1 MCITC
6 MMEVDLALELK
17 YLDLNHEQRNARFSH
32 TVNQLVNNPNS
43 SIPQASSNWADTKG
57 TYRFFSNK
65 RVSIAAINTSI
76 TKATGERCEPYDVVL
91 SVQDTTNVH
100 FSSSAE
106 GLGYLDHGRGN
117 GFMVHSAMAI
127 DDQGCPIGL
136 LHQKVWAR
144 DKMTIGKTRI
154 RTELDIEQKESYKW
168 LEGIKASEGLLK
180 NNKCII
186 HIADREA
193 DIYELFT
200 MPKAANSEILI
211 RATHERKTLL
221 GNTIWEEIEA
231 ERAIA
236 HFEVEIENPV
246 TGLTEAIAMTV
257 RTGMI
262 ILAPP
267 KKKPQLSAILLYGII
282 VTESNPKTDKPLE
295 WRLISTIPAK
305 DEEQALQ
312 LVKYYTY
319 RWRIERFHYILKSG
333 CNLEEL
339 QLRDA
344 DALHRATLTYCLC
357 AFKLMQILYQSRI
370 KPDQPCSE
378 YFTKMEWSILA
389 MVHYKRRIISK
400 QPLSLKLAVT
410 IIAKLG
416 GYIGRRNDGPPGIKN
431 IWRGMKQL
439 HAMMTAFEIHQL
451 NLSTF

>member
-1 MCITC
+1 MQ
-6 MMEVDLALELK
+6 VDLALESK
-17 YLDLNHEQRNARFSH
+17 YLDLGDARRNMRFGQ
-32 TVNQLVNNPNS
+32 TVSQLVSNPSS
-43 SIPQASSNWADTKG
+43 SIPQAACNWADIKG
-57 TYRFFSNK
+57 IYRFFSNK
-65 RVSIAAINTSI
+65 YVSREAINKSI
-76 TKATGERCEPYDVVL
+76 TKATAERCQPYDIVL
-91 SVQDTTNVH
+91 SVQDTTNVN

-106 GLGYLDHGRGN
+106 GLGYLDHGKGN

-127 DDQGCPIGL
+127 DNEGCPIGL
-136 LHQKVWAR
+136 LHQNIWAR
-144 DKMTIGKTRI
+144 DKKTIGKTYVRADI
-154 RTELDIEQKESYKW
+154 DIEQKESYKW
-168 LEGIKASEGLLK
+168 IEGIKATEVLLE
-180 NNKCII
+180 NSKCII

-200 MPKAANSEILI
+200 MPKTANSEILI
-211 RATHERKTLL
+211 RATHQRKTLL
-221 GNTIWEEIEA
+221 GNTVWEEIEA
-231 ERAIA
+231 EQPIA
-236 HFEVEIENPV
+236 HFDLEVENPV
-246 TGLTEAIAMTV
+246 SGVTEIRPMEI

-267 KKKPQLSAILLYGII
+267 KRKPQLPAILVYGII
-282 VTESNPKTDKPLE
+282 VRESNPKVDKPLE
-295 WRLISTIPAK
+295 WYLISSIAAK
-305 DEEQALQ
+305 TKEEALQ

-344 DALHRATLTYCLC
+344 DALHRATLTYSLC

-370 KPDQPCSE
+370 APDQPCST

-389 MVHYKRRIISK
+389 MVHYKRRTISK

-410 IIAKLG
+410 ILAKLG
-416 GYIGRRNDGPPGIKN
+416 GFIGRKNDGPPGIKN